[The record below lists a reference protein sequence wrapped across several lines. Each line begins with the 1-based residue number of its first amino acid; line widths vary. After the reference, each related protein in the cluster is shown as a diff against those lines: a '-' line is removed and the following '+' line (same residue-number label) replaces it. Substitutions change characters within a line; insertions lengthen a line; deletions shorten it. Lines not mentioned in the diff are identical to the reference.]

1 METYLFLNA
10 KDRAAGKE
18 DGKTSY
24 CYKTAE
30 RVAAGKKG
38 RDSDGFFL
46 PYAMFRPH
54 RGTGLLCSIF
64 GETPSRKAEDVKA
77 AQDMLAKEAYEHEVE
92 LLMCQTRS
100 SELQIHGRFAKEDLS
115 KEYYEKAAAEG
126 LEMEAPEMTAPDT
139 RQIILDAVTWRYDWI
154 QRRKK
159 DCYRFAELTLE
170 TKESGIPLGGDA
182 TLFIQDFIMD
192 AAMMPEPNRVL
203 IDYLYEAAWYSIYQ
217 YKYGAAGEKVPEP
230 WYDKVGGGA

>member
-18 DGKTSY
+18 VGKSDY
-24 CYKTAE
+24 YYKVAE
-30 RVAAGKKG
+30 RVEAGKHG
-38 RDSDGFFL
+38 RDSEGFFL
-46 PYAMFRPH
+46 PYVMFRPH
-54 RGTGLLCSIF
+54 SGTGLLCSIF
-64 GETPSRKAEDVKA
+64 GETPARRLDDVKA

-100 SELQIHGRFAKEDLS
+100 GELQIHRRFATEDLS
-115 KEYYEKAAAEG
+115 KEYYEKAVAEG
-126 LEMEAPEMTAPDT
+126 LKMEAPEITAVDT

-170 TKESGIPLGGDA
+170 AKESGIPMGGDA
-182 TLFIQDFIMD
+182 ALFIQDFIMD
-192 AAMMPEPNRVL
+192 VATMPEPNRVL
-203 IDYLYEAAWYSIYQ
+203 IDYLYEVAWYSIYQ
-217 YKYGAAGEKVPEP
+217 YKYGAVGKQIPEP
-230 WYDKVGGGA
+230 WYDKAGGEA